1 MFRLIIK
8 SAFASLF
15 KRKLRT
21 FLVIFM
27 IASSLWGLLVMQ
39 GVYDGMT
46 KQMIN
51 NAIRSD
57 SSELSIF
64 PKDFRIQR
72 DIKLQIASQKNIQEL
87 LDNEQNVKS
96 YISRVI
102 TSGLVATA
110 KYSKN
115 ASIYGIDLK
124 EEKQHALL
132 DQYMQKGEFSF
143 GKKAKGAIIGFKLA
157 EKLKLKVGKKIIL
170 SAQDINNEVS
180 SVSLKIKGI
189 IKTNNMGLDQSGVF
203 IDKQRAKKFLSL
215 KNVNQISITLN
226 DYTKVD
232 ILKNKIKKE
241 FKDVEVFDWGE
252 LYPALLQ
259 TRDIVESFTYISYII
274 VFFTATIGIFGVVL
288 VSVLE
293 RLREFGVLR
302 AIGTRFRVIV
312 AMIFF
317 ESFFIGVLGLIFGV
331 VIGSGTLYYFSIYG
345 LDLSSFSDALDGL
358 GMDSIAYA
366 SIKLDYFVTATIAV
380 FSATF
385 LSILL
390 PLKILKKSKPIE
402 VING

>member
-8 SAFASLF
+8 SALASLF

-39 GVYDGMT
+39 GIYDGMT

-57 SSELSIF
+57 SSELCIF
-64 PKDFRIQR
+64 PKDFRIQK
-72 DIKLQIASQKNIQEL
+72 DIKLQISSQKNIQKL
-87 LDNEQNVKS
+87 LNNDQNVKS

-124 EEKQHALL
+124 KEKQHALL

-170 SAQDINNEVS
+170 SAQDVNNEVS
-180 SVSLKIKGI
+180 SISLKVKGI
-189 IKTNNMGLDQSGVF
+189 IKTNNMALDQSGVF

-317 ESFFIGVLGLIFGV
+317 ESFFIGILGLIFGV

-366 SIKLDYFVTATIAV
+366 SIKLEYFVTATIAV